1 MWTPFKELHHTVEA
15 AVLRKQ
21 PDAIQD
27 LEKILKKHKPDF
39 LSLLQNPVSSKLFFF
54 QYVKLSNQV
63 KQRS

>member
-39 LSLLQNPVSSKLFFF
+39 LSLLQNPVSSKLILR
-54 QYVKLSNQV
+54 YLCETIKWS
-63 KQRS
+63 

>member
-39 LSLLQNPVSSKLFFF
+39 LSLLQNPVSKSC
-54 QYVKLSNQV
+54 
-63 KQRS
+63 RRDI